1 MLDRVYETN
10 LGERIRDLIS
20 IEVNAPGYNRF
31 HLAMRFKK
39 AGILKFPV
47 EMEREVE
54 GIDV

>member
-20 IEVNAPGYNRF
+20 IEVTAPGYAKF

-39 AGILKFPV
+39 PGVLKFPV
-47 EMEREVE
+47 EMERVVE
-54 GIDV
+54 GIEG